1 MKKPPNKRRREQEI
15 LKMNNI
21 KSIIKNKAVTTWEN
35 VKDIPRVKMGEPYG
49 QAWEKIKGFIN
60 NQEATNIN
68 YLELIKAVNFVN
80 SKNHLKLSND
90 ELARLLE
97 ALAGEVSGIK
107 TSQQITNG
115 ALGQVWKTGEL
126 NKGTLTDHSG
136 KLETL
141 KWKQD
146 RQVKE
151 LDRQGK
157 EQNRQGLALNRQEW
171 NLQEQGDK
179 IKINSD
185 ELDHQAKKLKG
196 LKVSETEQNG
206 KIEKLQD
213 KTAKLEKESGKLAID
228 NENLAARLDT
238 KDQEIAQV
246 WKWSETSTKQANE
259 STAKIKEQAE
269 KIRELQNIAVLQGEN
284 AKRRDEEIASIYKT
298 VGELKQENTRLD
310 EKVGELENK
319 QIASDDKIGK
329 QAEKL
334 ETLKNENGKLK
345 TQTIANER
353 EIASN
358 RNLTLWVGIPAL
370 VIIALIF
377 IKINIKT
384 IKKVGG
390 KIKKL
395 FNKNKQNHKPTP
407 QAKTKAKP
415 QAKPQANKQRKAAK

>member
-1 MKKPPNKRRREQEI
+1 
-15 LKMNNI
+15 
-21 KSIIKNKAVTTWEN
+21 
-35 VKDIPRVKMGEPYG
+35 
-49 QAWEKIKGFIN
+49 
-60 NQEATNIN
+60 
-68 YLELIKAVNFVN
+68 
-80 SKNHLKLSND
+80 
-90 ELARLLE
+90 
-97 ALAGEVSGIK
+97 
-107 TSQQITNG
+107 
-115 ALGQVWKTGEL
+115 
-126 NKGTLTDHSG
+126 
-136 KLETL
+136 
-141 KWKQD
+141 
-146 RQVKE
+146 
-151 LDRQGK
+151 
-157 EQNRQGLALNRQEW
+157 
-171 NLQEQGDK
+171 
-179 IKINSD
+179 
-185 ELDHQAKKLKG
+185 
-196 LKVSETEQNG
+196 
-206 KIEKLQD
+206 
-213 KTAKLEKESGKLAID
+213 
-228 NENLAARLDT
+228 
-238 KDQEIAQV
+238 
-246 WKWSETSTKQANE
+246 
-259 STAKIKEQAE
+259 
-269 KIRELQNIAVLQGEN
+269 VLQGEN